1 MIVTS
6 SFAAVSLSTCGP
18 LCLMVVNSGTSTGAI
33 PCTRRRKQTRASY
46 FVAVYRFRGETPT
59 LIFNGYLG

>member
-1 MIVTS
+1 
-6 SFAAVSLSTCGP
+6 
-18 LCLMVVNSGTSTGAI
+18 MVVNSGTSTGAI